1 MPSCIYGEAE
11 KLLVAKLNDQ
21 FINAFDAC
29 QGKNYCCPACGEHL
43 VLKQGQSK
51 IAHFAHQ
58 VNSGCVL
65 REGES
70 YEHLLGK
77 QQIFEW
83 ARKKGWQA
91 ELEVYIPQLEQR
103 ADVLLRIGGQ
113 RIVIEFQCSPL
124 SLTALQKRT
133 FGYQSIGIKCYW
145 FLGSPYKRKL
155 NQRQAQKFVQI
166 VNRQYTIIFWDIK
179 AKIFRLVK
187 LAIKEK
193 PLSLKGVTRDYRI
206 LHRLSLLQEINPCV
220 KKFTGG
226 LPVIC
231 HQKIWG
237 IQVTNHPEIYWRCL
251 VVKRLNEIP
260 LFTSFSLNSWLYL
273 LKAVGL
279 TEWVK
284 FPCLPSSRII
294 NDYLKVFTKQLLKSG
309 IIMMDGQTII
319 LIRHP
324 SYHRSLMNQYQ
335 EIQRL
340 IQ

>member
-1 MPSCIYGEAE
+1 M
-11 KLLVAKLNDQ
+11 LVAKLNGQ
-21 FINAFDAC
+21 FINAADAC
-29 QGKNYCCPACGEHL
+29 PGKNYCCPECGDHL
-43 VLKQGQSK
+43 ILKQGQSK

-58 VNSGCVL
+58 INSRCVL

-103 ADVLLRIGGQ
+103 ADVFLRIGGQ

-124 SLTALQKRT
+124 PLSTLQKRT
-133 FGYQSIGIKCYW
+133 LGYQSIGIKCYW

-155 NQRQAQKFVQI
+155 NQRQTQKFVQL
-166 VNRQYTIIFWDIK
+166 VNQQYTIIFWDTK
-179 AKIFRLVK
+179 AKILRLIK
-187 LAIKEK
+187 LVIKEQ
-193 PLSLKGVTRDYRI
+193 PLSLKGVTHDYHI
-206 LHRLSLLQEINPCV
+206 LHRLSLLQGTNPCI
-220 KKFTGG
+220 KEFTGE

-231 HQKIWG
+231 HQKIIG

-251 VVKRLNEIP
+251 VVKRLNNVP
-260 LFTSFSLNSWLYL
+260 LFTSFSLKSWLHL
-273 LKAVGL
+273 LKEVDL

-284 FPCLPSSRII
+284 FPCLSSSKII
-294 NDYLKVFTKQLLKSG
+294 NDYLRVFTKQLLKSG
-309 IIMMDGQTII
+309 NIMINGQTVI

-324 SYHRSLMNQYQ
+324 SYHRSLIKQYQ

-340 IQ
+340 I